1 MPNHVTLCLLFV
13 CSKTPWRVSI
23 AKNYIIWRYTCLTF
37 VKSLVSLIKGIDR
50 VIKMRVD
57 LIAIRFS
64 IECKRVKDARQ
75 WNFEIW
81 RAIRE
86 GQSVIALGC
95 ESKWKVV
102 SFFKSLKVRV
112 CRSTVQCLW
121 SFFLSQSIQRIQSLR
136 VYRGSVEICQ
146 TWRKSEKKRV
156 IYACDVDAVFTCF
169 ERDSIENQRYLWFP
183 SVFFVRLKP
192 RQDVSSASF
201 IIRI

>member
-1 MPNHVTLCLLFV
+1 
-13 CSKTPWRVSI
+13 
-23 AKNYIIWRYTCLTF
+23 
-37 VKSLVSLIKGIDR
+37 
-50 VIKMRVD
+50 MRVD

-64 IECKRVKDARQ
+64 VECKRVKDARQ

-95 ESKWKVV
+95 ESKWKVI

-121 SFFLSQSIQRIQSLR
+121 SFFLSQSIQRI
-136 VYRGSVEICQ
+136 YRDLSHVKEK
-146 TWRKSEKKRV
+146 RKKKRV
-156 IYACDVDAVFTCF
+156 ICAMLMQCSRVSSAIQ
-169 ERDSIENQRYLWFP
+169 SKIRYLWFP

>member
-121 SFFLSQSIQRIQSLR
+121 SFFLSQSIQRICRDLSNVKEKRKKKSDIR
-136 VYRGSVEICQ
+136 VRCWCSVHVFRARFN
-146 TWRKSEKKRV
+146 RKSEISV
-156 IYACDVDAVFTCF
+156 ISKCF
-169 ERDSIENQRYLWFP
+169 LR
-183 SVFFVRLKP
+183 SVKAKTRCLKC
-192 RQDVSSASF
+192 QF
-201 IIRI
+201 YN